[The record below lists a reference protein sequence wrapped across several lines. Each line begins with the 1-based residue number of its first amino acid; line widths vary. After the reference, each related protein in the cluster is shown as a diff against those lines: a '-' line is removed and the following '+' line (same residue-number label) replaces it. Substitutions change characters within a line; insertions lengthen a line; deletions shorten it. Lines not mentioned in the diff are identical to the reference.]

1 MNFLFLKTRLTA
13 AAAATAYLYWGE
25 MDHVVTRL
33 FGHSESAL
41 PLTER
46 TLGILKID

>member
-1 MNFLFLKTRLTA
+1 MNVFFLNKRRLTA
-13 AAAATAYLYWGE
+13 TAAATSAYLYWSE

-41 PLTER
+41 PLTKR
-46 TLGILKID
+46 TLGIQ